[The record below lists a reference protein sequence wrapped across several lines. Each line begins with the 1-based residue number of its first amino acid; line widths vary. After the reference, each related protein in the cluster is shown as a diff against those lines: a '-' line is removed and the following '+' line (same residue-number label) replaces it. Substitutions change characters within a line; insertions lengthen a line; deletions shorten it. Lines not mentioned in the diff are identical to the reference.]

1 MFISRNEGDLMA
13 DNWAVPI
20 GAGIAFFGGAIACG
34 WAQSRIGAA
43 GAGTVA
49 EKPETAGVIIIL
61 EALPETLVIL
71 GFVVATLIILMAGG
85 GA

>member
-1 MFISRNEGDLMA
+1 MVD
-13 DNWAVPI
+13 WAVPI

-61 EALPETLVIL
+61 EALPETLAIL
-71 GFVVATLIILMAGG
+71 GFVVATLIILMS
-85 GA
+85 

>member
-1 MFISRNEGDLMA
+1 MVD
-13 DNWAVPI
+13 WAVPI

-61 EALPETLVIL
+61 EALPETLAIL
-71 GFVVATLIILMAGG
+71 GFVVATLIILMSGG
-85 GA
+85 GM

>member
-1 MFISRNEGDLMA
+1 MVE
-13 DNWAVPI
+13 NWAVPI

-49 EKPETAGVIIIL
+49 EKPKMTRVSGRASRIIITT
-61 EALPETLVIL
+61 AVS
-71 GFVVATLIILMAGG
+71 GFSATVPA
-85 GA
+85 